1 MAAAYNVDNITVK
14 TMIAFENINKWYMN
28 SFKKIEEY
36 MRNDPQTKVDVM
48 LMRMIMRA
56 PIEGK
61 RKAWDKVFEAVYTN
75 IYRNKTSTM
84 EEMVLLETIL
94 KESQKKIW
102 IYGDEYRYIPIYKL
116 IDNVLE
122 EMLLDE
128 L

>member
-1 MAAAYNVDNITVK
+1 MDKTTVH

-28 SFKKIEEY
+28 SFKKIEEF
-36 MRNDPQTKVDVM
+36 MRNDAQTKVDVM
-48 LMRMIMRA
+48 LMRMIFKA

-61 RKAWDKVFEAVYTN
+61 QTAWDKVVEAVYTN

-84 EEMVLLETIL
+84 EEMVMLETIL
-94 KESQKKIW
+94 KESQKTIW
-102 IYGDEYRYIPIYKL
+102 ICGSEYRYTPVYKL